1 MKINKKRFTI
11 IITLLLAGIVFQPFY
26 SPGYSAQKTSFAL
39 IFLGGPDTGAEGETI
54 ITQFMSSL
62 AKLSGIPSGSLQGKY
77 FNNINEA
84 KTYITHNKNVYIMAS
99 IGFFLSNRHAMN
111 LAPLAVV
118 KLRGNDKEQ
127 FYLAVK
133 KGAYSNLKQLKGKT
147 LSGNVLY
154 EDPRF
159 INTMIFDNVLTIGNF
174 FVLKP
179 TNRPLSAIR
188 RLTTGQYDA
197 VLLNHMQY
205 YSLKNIATFQQVD
218 IIHQSPKMPAL
229 GMMMTNTAQNRSTKD
244 KIIRAVT
251 TMCNQADTKD
261 VCKNFGID
269 GFEPISEQ
277 ALENEITKFNSSK

>member
-1 MKINKKRFTI
+1 MKKNKRFI
-11 IITLLLAGIVFQPFY
+11 IITALLLVGFIFQPFY

-54 ITQFMSSL
+54 ITQFLASL

-77 FNNINEA
+77 FNNIIEA
-84 KTYITHNKNVYIMAS
+84 KTYINQNKNAYIMAS
-99 IGFFLSNRHAMN
+99 LGFFLSNRSAMN

-118 KLRGNDKEQ
+118 KLRGNDREQ

-133 KGAYSNLKQLKGKT
+133 KGAYSDLKQLKGKT

-154 EDPRF
+154 EDHRF
-159 INTMIFDNVLTIGNF
+159 INAMIFNNVLRVDNF
-174 FVLKP
+174 FTLKP
-179 TNRPLSAIR
+179 TARPLSAVR
-188 RLTTGQYDA
+188 KLTTGQYDA

-205 YSLKNIATFQQVD
+205 YSLKNLATFKQLD
-218 IIHQSPKMPAL
+218 IIHRSPKMPAL
-229 GMMMTNTAQNRSTKD
+229 GLMMTNTSQNRSTRD

-269 GFEPISEQ
+269 GFEAISSQ
-277 ALENEITKFNSSK
+277 ALENEITKFDSSK